1 MIENL
6 VMLASYGF
14 YGGAFGDFLFKMEQ
28 YGFFSYVLPFL
39 LIFALIF
46 GILSMTNI
54 FKDNKAVNG
63 IIALV
68 IGLMALQV
76 DLVPRFF
83 AELFPN
89 LAVGLAI
96 VLVGIIL
103 LGLFMPKANWVSYSL
118 FGAAAVVLIVVLVKT
133 AGGVGWNGG
142 YWWSDN
148 WQLVAGA
155 VFIIAIIGVI
165 IGASNPPTEDVETPF
180 IKRLFESGGKGK

>member
-6 VMLASYGF
+6 VMLASYGY
-14 YGGAFGDFLFKMEQ
+14 YGGEFGDFLFKLEQ

-39 LIFALIF
+39 LIFALVY
-46 GILSMTNI
+46 GILTMTNI

-68 IGLMALQV
+68 VGLMSLQF

-83 AELFPN
+83 AELFPR
-89 LAVGLAI
+89 LGVGLAVI
-96 VLVGIIL
+96 LVALIL
-103 LGLFMPKANWVSYSL
+103 LGLFMPKANWISYSL
-118 FGAAAVVLIVVLVKT
+118 FGAAAIVLIVVLIKT
-133 AGGVGWNGG
+133 AGGVGWYSG

-155 VFIIAIIGVI
+155 VFIIAVIGVI
-165 IGASNPPTEDVETPF
+165 VGASNPPAKDVETPLV
-180 IKRLFESGGKGK
+180 KRMFGKD